1 MGIIRLS
8 FFQLHI
14 KGGDICCV
22 VALSLVHCTAE
33 SVHMAERTTVSL
45 TTLPLACNSDRAAVM
60 NILSTCGARLSMNTQ
75 LNLAIEGKTETSHV
89 T

>member
-8 FFQLHI
+8 FFQLQI
-14 KGGDICCV
+14 KDGDICCV

-33 SVHMAERTTVSL
+33 SVHMAERTVPL
-45 TTLPLACNSDRAAVM
+45 TTLPLACISDRAAVM
-60 NILSTCGARLSMNTQ
+60 NILSICGARVSMNTQ
-75 LNLAIEGKTETSHV
+75 LNLAIEGKTETSPL